1 MIYISITMENHDH
14 EPSWQQQKIRLQG
27 SACRIRLQQTID
39 DDDDSD
45 DDNDDNGDDNDDDDD
60 NNDDDNDDDDHDTGD
75 EDDDLYLQPPCLL
88 VRTRLLLEMSA
99 PVTCV
104 TSLS

>member
-39 DDDDSD
+39 DDDDDDSD

-60 NNDDDNDDDDHDTGD
+60 NNDDDDDNDKKI
-75 EDDDLYLQPPCLL
+75 LQPREICIQNSASVNSLL
-88 VRTRLLLEMSA
+88 GTPLQYRQRI
-99 PVTCV
+99 
-104 TSLS
+104 